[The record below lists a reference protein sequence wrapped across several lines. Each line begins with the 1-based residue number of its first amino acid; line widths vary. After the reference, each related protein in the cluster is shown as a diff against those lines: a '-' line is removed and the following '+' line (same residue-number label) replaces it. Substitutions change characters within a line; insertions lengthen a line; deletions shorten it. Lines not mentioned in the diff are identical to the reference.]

1 MGILEEWR
9 DIKGFEGCYQVS
21 NLGRV
26 KSLPR
31 IIVRSNGVLERKKGK
46 LLSICYNKRKT
57 TRGESCGRTGTEI
70 YTNDPGSGRQGDRQA
85 GDPLYHQ
92 HAGDLLL

>member
-46 LLSICYNKRKT
+46 LLSICYNKKT
-57 TRGESCGRTGTEI
+57 NVYQVYLSKNQIKKLVQFIG
-70 YTNDPGSGRQGDRQA
+70 
-85 GDPLYHQ
+85 
-92 HAGDLLL
+92 

>member
-9 DIKGFEGCYQVS
+9 DIKGFEGYYQVS

-31 IIVRSNGVLERKKGK
+31 IIVRSNGVLERKKGETTFY
-46 LLSICYNKRKT
+46 LL
-57 TRGESCGRTGTEI
+57 
-70 YTNDPGSGRQGDRQA
+70 
-85 GDPLYHQ
+85 
-92 HAGDLLL
+92 